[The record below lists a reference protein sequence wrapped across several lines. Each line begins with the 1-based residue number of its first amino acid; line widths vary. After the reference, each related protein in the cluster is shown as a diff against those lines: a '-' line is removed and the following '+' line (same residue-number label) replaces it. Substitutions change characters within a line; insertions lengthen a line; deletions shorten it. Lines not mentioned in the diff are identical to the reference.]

1 MVENFTASLFLYNPL
16 EAMIL
21 VLFLTTINR
30 DKFRFKHISFVMT
43 LGTVNLLIQSIDK
56 LICKDFFVFAY
67 DTVVSLVFMPVTLY
81 FTYFYMFNRS
91 PRITR
96 CFFACCFNFITIF
109 IGLYLVEKL
118 DLYEIVY
125 IGVYANLISELYI
138 NLFIKAL
145 QIVCL
150 YFIKFGVWLY
160 YEKISKDDCY

>member
-21 VLFLTTINR
+21 VLFLITINR

-125 IGVYANLISELYI
+125 IGVYANLISELHI
-138 NLFIKAL
+138 NLFIRTL

-160 YEKISKDDCY
+160 YEKISEDDCY

>member
-21 VLFLTTINR
+21 VLFLITINR

-125 IGVYANLISELYI
+125 IGVYANLISELHI
-138 NLFIKAL
+138 NLFIKTL

-160 YEKISKDDCY
+160 YEKISEDDCY